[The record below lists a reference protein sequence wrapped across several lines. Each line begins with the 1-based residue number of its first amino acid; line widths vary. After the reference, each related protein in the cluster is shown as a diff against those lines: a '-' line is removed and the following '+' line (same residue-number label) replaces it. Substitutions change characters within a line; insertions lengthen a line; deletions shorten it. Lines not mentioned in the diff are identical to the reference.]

1 MIEWTQPLFL
11 WSLLALFPLGLGLN
25 YLFRI
30 RHKKSVQDWPGDPHA
45 KSRLRHHRLIGLWSI
60 CGFAAILVA
69 LAGPRSGKDLIE
81 KEVEERQLIF
91 LLDISRS
98 MLAEDI
104 SPNRITIAQRIAEE
118 VRNRVKQDRIGL
130 IAFAGEP
137 YMVLPLTRDRKSFTT
152 FIRNTEPNTADVQGT
167 DIASA
172 LGLAYR
178 TLGDVDPSSV
188 HCIILSD
195 GENHEKRA
203 IDMAATMAE
212 EGIRIHTVGLGSVSG
227 GKIPIRSRGRTRYVT
242 DRNGEKVIS
251 RLQPKLLQTLA
262 REGSGTYLQYESLYS
277 TADQL
282 SAEILSSKGKARGFV
297 QYSSY
302 TYHYIYAGIFAL
314 FSLIATL
321 WILWDYRYD

>member
-11 WSLLALFPLGLGLN
+11 WSLLALFPLALGLN
-25 YLFRI
+25 YLLRS
-30 RHKKSVQDWPGDPHA
+30 KYQKSKQNWPGDAHA
-45 KSRLRHHRLIGLWSI
+45 EKRLRHHRLIGLWTV

-69 LAGPRSGKDLIE
+69 LAGPRSGKDLVE

-118 VRNRVKQDRIGL
+118 VSNRVQQDRIGL

-137 YMVLPLTRDRKSFTT
+137 YMILPLTKDRKSFTT
-152 FIRNTEPNTADVQGT
+152 FIRNTEPNTADIQGT
-167 DIASA
+167 EITPA

-178 TLGDVDPSSV
+178 TLGDVDPTSV
-188 HCIILSD
+188 QCIILSD
-195 GENHEKRA
+195 GENHEEGA
-203 IDMAATMAE
+203 AEMAASMAE
-212 EGIRIHTVGLGSVSG
+212 EGIRIHTVGMGTASG
-227 GKIPIRSRGRTRYVT
+227 AKIPIRSRARTRYVT
-242 DRNGEKVIS
+242 NRNGKEVVS
-251 RLQPKLLQTLA
+251 RLQPKILRELA
-262 REGSGTYLQYESLYS
+262 RAGSGTYLPYESLYS

-282 SAEILSSKGKARGFV
+282 SAEILSSGGKARRTA

-302 TYHYIYAGIFAL
+302 SYHYIYAGIFAL
-314 FSLIATL
+314 FSLIASL
-321 WILWDYRYD
+321 WILWDYRYA